1 MPRLV
6 KMFIFRSWQVGAA
19 LSHAGKSV
27 FSLTDPYC
35 HLSSTILQLS
45 FIVSS
50 CDSYATKEIPF
61 LLLPH
66 WLFFSAYHSWLQ
78 LLLRRINISICKA
91 WITLALH
98 LIFFEP
104 FALILTPSSHLSL
117 QKPLITQPTKAEI
130 IFHHIPCRWL
140 LIWYIHTQ
148 IVWEINLC
156 VMAMK
161 SAMSIK
167 QQRVSEGKKVIWIRL
182 CKCSA
187 LEEKKRFRAGF
198 DASVIINIAVVYFNS
213 FFYITLLSHGEIF
226 QEFFT
231 QMSRDL
237 QHLPMIFVLLLGK
250 SWKWNDLLAIE
261 KWKVD
266 FEEAILCCHA
276 ASHCTSKSFE
286 MKIE

>member
-1 MPRLV
+1 MSQLAVCLFSAVPRV
-6 KMFIFRSWQVGAA
+6 P

-50 CDSYATKEIPF
+50 CDSYVTKEIPF

-98 LIFFEP
+98 LIFFES
-104 FALILTPSSHLSL
+104 FALILTPSSHISL
-117 QKPLITQPTKAEI
+117 EKPLITQPTKAEI

-213 FFYITLLSHGEIF
+213 FFYITH
-226 QEFFT
+226 
-231 QMSRDL
+231 
-237 QHLPMIFVLLLGK
+237 H
-250 SWKWNDLLAIE
+250 
-261 KWKVD
+261 
-266 FEEAILCCHA
+266 CCLMERF
-276 ASHCTSKSFE
+276 SKSFSLKWVGIYSIYRWYLYYFKE
-286 MKIE
+286 KVESETTFWL

>member
-1 MPRLV
+1 MSRLV

-98 LIFFEP
+98 LNFFWTICTDINPIFSS
-104 FALILTPSSHLSL
+104 LTWKATNHSTNQSWNHISSYTLPLTVDTIHTYTNCVRDKFMCHGNEISHEYKAAASEWGKKSHLN
-117 QKPLITQPTKAEI
+117 KA
-130 IFHHIPCRWL
+130 L
-140 LIWYIHTQ
+140 
-148 IVWEINLC
+148 
-156 VMAMK
+156 
-161 SAMSIK
+161 
-167 QQRVSEGKKVIWIRL
+167 
-182 CKCSA
+182 
-187 LEEKKRFRAGF
+187 
-198 DASVIINIAVVYFNS
+198 
-213 FFYITLLSHGEIF
+213 
-226 QEFFT
+226 
-231 QMSRDL
+231 
-237 QHLPMIFVLLLGK
+237 
-250 SWKWNDLLAIE
+250 
-261 KWKVD
+261 
-266 FEEAILCCHA
+266 
-276 ASHCTSKSFE
+276 
-286 MKIE
+286 